1 MVLEMGSFEIIHK
14 PDGDSGIYLLVIR
27 LYGPRWIQIGGLG
40 YRFFHRGSYGYV
52 GSARR
57 GMMSRLNRH
66 LKEKKRLHWHI
77 DYLLRY
83 AEIVAIIYGEC
94 YSDKECMLANELS
107 RIIQFLP
114 GFGSSDCRCTS
125 HLVFSP
131 HQRTLV
137 RVGYGSFGRIG
148 LIPRLYWKKPSMKVF
163 DLDFNNG

>member
-57 GMMSRLNRH
+57 GMKSRLNRH
-66 LKEKKRLHWHI
+66 LKEIKRLHWHI

-83 AEIVAIIYGEC
+83 AEIVAIIYG
-94 YSDKECMLANELS
+94 SAI
-107 RIIQFLP
+107 RIRSVCWL
-114 GFGSSDCRCTS
+114 T
-125 HLVFSP
+125 
-131 HQRTLV
+131 
-137 RVGYGSFGRIG
+137 
-148 LIPRLYWKKPSMKVF
+148 
-163 DLDFNNG
+163 N